1 MNPTTETLSMTRQ
14 PTQPALGRV
23 AASLVTAI
31 LVVACGSSSGPIGP
45 VPAPS
50 TSPEPSVAQGSPDV
64 TPAPSTDET
73 TDPSEEP
80 SGPLASGSPEP
91 SSAPSAE
98 TGTSIVRTYFW
109 LAGGTGSAGLVATLH
124 EVPGTKAVATA
135 AVKALL
141 AGPTAVES
149 QHAVTSKVP
158 SGTQLLGLT
167 VDNSVATVDLSSEF
181 DSGGGADAVQ
191 TRLAQVVYT
200 LTQFPSV
207 KGVSIRIEG
216 EGDSNVLN
224 RADYVQ
230 LLPAIWLDRPAWG
243 AAIGNPAHVTGSADV
258 FEATF
263 RVSIL
268 DGSGK
273 VLGDQQ
279 VMATCG
285 TGCRGT
291 FDASV
296 PYTIGKAQYGTIRV
310 YEPSAQD
317 GSPVNVRDYRA
328 WLTPKG

>member
-1 MNPTTETLSMTRQ
+1 MTRHL
-14 PTQPALGRV
+14 THAALGRV
-23 AASLVTAI
+23 AVALMAAV
-31 LVVACGSSSGPIGP
+31 LVVGCGSSSGPIGT

-80 SGPLASGSPEP
+80 SGSVGTGSPQP
-91 SSAPSAE
+91 STAPSAE

-109 LAGGTGSAGLVATLH
+109 LAGSAGSAGLVATLH

-135 AVKALL
+135 AVKSLL
-141 AGPTAVES
+141 SGPTPMES
-149 QHAVTSKVP
+149 QRSITSRVP
-158 SGTQLLGLT
+158 AGTQLLGLT
-167 VDNSVATVDLSSEF
+167 VDQGVATVDLSSEF
-181 DSGGGADAVQ
+181 DGGGGADAVQ

-258 FEATF
+258 FEAAF

-268 DGSGK
+268 DGTGK

-328 WLTPKG
+328 WLTPKS

>member
-1 MNPTTETLSMTRQ
+1 MTRHL
-14 PTQPALGRV
+14 THAALGRV
-23 AASLVTAI
+23 AVALMAAV
-31 LVVACGSSSGPIGP
+31 LVVGCGSSSGPIGT

-80 SGPLASGSPEP
+80 SGSVGTGSPQP
-91 SSAPSAE
+91 STAPSAE

-109 LAGGTGSAGLVATLH
+109 LAGGAGSAGLVATLH

-135 AVKALL
+135 AVKSLL
-141 AGPTAVES
+141 SGPTPMES
-149 QHAVTSKVP
+149 QRGITSRVP
-158 SGTQLLGLT
+158 AGTQLLGLT
-167 VDNSVATVDLSSEF
+167 VDNGVATVDLSSEF
-181 DSGGGADAVQ
+181 DGGGGADAVQ

-258 FEATF
+258 FEAAF

-268 DGSGK
+268 DGTGK

-328 WLTPKG
+328 WLTPKS

>member
-1 MNPTTETLSMTRQ
+1 MTRHL
-14 PTQPALGRV
+14 THAALGRV
-23 AASLVTAI
+23 AVALMAAV
-31 LVVACGSSSGPIGP
+31 LVVGCGSSSGPIGT

-80 SGPLASGSPEP
+80 SGSVETGSPQP
-91 SSAPSAE
+91 STAPSAE

-109 LAGGTGSAGLVATLH
+109 LAGGAGSAGLVATLH

-135 AVKALL
+135 AVKSLL
-141 AGPTAVES
+141 SGPTPMES
-149 QHAVTSKVP
+149 QRGITSRVP
-158 SGTQLLGLT
+158 AGTQLLGLT
-167 VDNSVATVDLSSEF
+167 VDNGVATVDLSSEF
-181 DSGGGADAVQ
+181 DGGGGADAVQ

-258 FEATF
+258 FEAAF

-268 DGSGK
+268 DGTGK

-328 WLTPKG
+328 WLTPKS

>member
-1 MNPTTETLSMTRQ
+1 MTRHLSHA
-14 PTQPALGRV
+14 ALGRV
-23 AASLVTAI
+23 AVALMAAV
-31 LVVACGSSSGPIGP
+31 LVVGCGSSSGPIGT

-80 SGPLASGSPEP
+80 SGSVGTGSPQP
-91 SSAPSAE
+91 STASSAE

-109 LAGGTGSAGLVATLH
+109 LAGGAGSAGLVATLH

-135 AVKALL
+135 AVKSLL
-141 AGPTAVES
+141 SGPTPMES
-149 QHAVTSKVP
+149 QRGITSRVP
-158 SGTQLLGLT
+158 AGTQLRGLT
-167 VDNSVATVDLSSEF
+167 VDNGVATVDLSSEF
-181 DSGGGADAVQ
+181 DGGGGADAVQ

-258 FEATF
+258 FEAAF

-268 DGSGK
+268 DGTGK

-328 WLTPKG
+328 WLTPKS